1 VHFQVVEFARL
12 GETWRKMPIQFG
24 PHKAVELASYRK
36 RREEYLWCVYVV

>member
-1 VHFQVVEFARL
+1 MDDFGRNQPLQILR
-12 GETWRKMPIQFG
+12 IG